1 MNLTL
6 VNYAVFQDQV
16 LRNSNL
22 YQTFITSSLW
32 FLYLQSDPI
41 EFVENICENMH
52 IFEKEDLLT
61 GDQLLIEYN
70 AEVSGAHMCLK
81 KKK

>member
-1 MNLTL
+1 MILTL
-6 VNYAVFQDQV
+6 VNCAVFQDYV

-22 YQTFITSSLW
+22 LTFIISSSC
-32 FLYLQSDPI
+32 FSYLQTDPI

-61 GDQLLIEYN
+61 GDQLLMEYN
-70 AEVSGAHMCLK
+70 AEVSGAHMCLEK
-81 KKK
+81 K